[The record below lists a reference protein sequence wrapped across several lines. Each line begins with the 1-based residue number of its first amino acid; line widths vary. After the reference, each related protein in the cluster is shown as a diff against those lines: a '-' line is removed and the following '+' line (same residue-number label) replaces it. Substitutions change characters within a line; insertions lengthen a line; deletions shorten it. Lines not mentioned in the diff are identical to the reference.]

1 MTYFECGQLLPGQ
14 GEALNFRDFP
24 TPIIIDI
31 PGPKPTIDD
40 FGIPTGP
47 GPPPGG
53 GGPTPGPDPEDPFT
67 NVPGGAGPGIPGGG
81 STAGPSTPGP
91 PAPGTPGAGGGKCQ
105 CRITG
110 QGHPS
115 YHYEGDNDCWRV
127 NIYRFTQSC
136 KEVSQEDPDHSDV
149 YQKLLDDINSDPAQQ
164 LDSDDAN
171 ETLGADCADTT
182 AGKCCQGEAC
192 CADVVVQTRTWVCG
206 DGEPGSDPVPPPE
219 GFSPAAEAPRT
230 GDIPK
235 VGTPGGS
242 GGSGGVPPGFG
253 TYKLSPVPEGTAGS
267 KFAPIGGETL
277 PGGFKLVGGGTNGGT
292 GGSTGATKYQLP
304 PPQNGNGG
312 GVGST
317 AGGYVLPPPNTENIV
332 GGGIEFLNINTPS
345 FIRKANQKFPTGYM
359 NPATA
364 ITRDIPS
371 SEPQVNNNSLTRS
384 IFGNNIHQSIRY
396 IQSKNNTFKDW
407 RPNALANL
415 TTENIINS
423 LNDSFLKNLREI
435 RFQDGSRLS
444 DGDISVIV
452 KNRLVNGTVNDDDML
467 AFVNMAKQS
476 PRNIPVPPG
485 PNSTIN
491 TVVALGLLEKNKI
504 SLDPAQSNG
513 IHHEVAKNWK
523 TLATDLNKYITIDV
537 DGVEGKYYIGDNNEV
552 IGRAG
557 LYLQDGDFILVNG
570 QRVYATSDVERAY
583 YVPISIQQQVV
594 KLLGGTGQK
603 ILSVSSSDATD
614 LEFNYNLNLSGEDP
628 PPDMLFFK
636 LNLDSI
642 TTTTSRASSFLKN
655 TTASYTLMDHT
666 TDAGLSAIDEWVKY
680 KLGPYGVQFIDHDDP
695 FFYYASATE
704 TFSVSREDFSSD
716 TAKTNTGSEDL
727 FPRCIP
733 WMYILFP
740 GNRTEYL
747 PFSEK
752 SKLYSLNSTGAATR
766 ILHVLPTIDNRL
778 AIENNQWLEYKNAYE
793 EGTTDVYGGTENLQ
807 ARINTFNPN
816 NLLFKEG
823 YRVGDLVGSLV
834 TQKPARTK
842 TTIRLLREII
852 QELDANYV
860 IKREANGR
868 ALLEFD
874 IISRLSMM
882 EFNKFVTLENS
893 TYLWNQLKNGLVND
907 IKIFPLTRASYTQTY
922 TQLDRRR
929 STGTFPDTFPP
940 IMSRI
945 DEIGTYILPPSS
957 TKPDSSSFG
966 VPPDKDQEASRSR
979 TR

>member
-1 MTYFECGQLLPGQ
+1 VTYFECGQLLPGQ
-14 GEALNFRDFP
+14 GEALNFPDFP
-24 TPIIIDI
+24 TPINIDI
-31 PGPKPTIDD
+31 PGPKPTIDTI
-40 FGIPTGP
+40 GIP
-47 GPPPGG
+47 GPPPIPPPPGEPPPPPPPPPPPQPPQPPPPPPPPPPP
-53 GGPTPGPDPEDPFT
+53 GPPPEPPAAQTPGPPS
-67 NVPGGAGPGIPGGG
+67 PGTPGLGA
-81 STAGPSTPGP
+81 PSTPGP
-91 PAPGTPGAGGGKCQ
+91 PSPGTPGGGGGKCY

-110 QGHPS
+110 SGRLT
-115 YHYEGDNDCWRV
+115 YNYEGDNNCWLV
-127 NIYRFTQSC
+127 SNHRFTQSC
-136 KEVSQEDPDHSDV
+136 KEIGQNDPGHSDS
-149 YQKLLDDINSDPAQQ
+149 YQKLLDDINSDPGLQ

-171 ETLGADCADTT
+171 ETLGSDCADLGT
-182 AGKCCQGEAC
+182 GKCCHGEKC
-192 CADVVVQTRTWVCG
+192 CADVVVRTRRWVCG
-206 DGEPGSDPVPPPE
+206 DGEPGRDPPPPPPFPPPPQ
-219 GFSPAAEAPRT
+219 GEAPS
-230 GDIPK
+230 I
-235 VGTPGGS
+235 
-242 GGSGGVPPGFG
+242 
-253 TYKLSPVPEGTAGS
+253 
-267 KFAPIGGETL
+267 
-277 PGGFKLVGGGTNGGT
+277 PGGFKLVGG
-292 GGSTGATKYQLP
+292 SRGATKDQLP
-304 PPQNGNGG
+304 APQNRNRGR
-312 GVGST
+312 VGTT
-317 AGGYVLPPPNTENIV
+317 AGAYVLPPLNINTKSTV

-345 FIRKANQKFPTGYM
+345 FIQEVNRKFPTGYM

-364 ITRDIPS
+364 LMRDIPS
-371 SEPQVNNNSLTRS
+371 PEPRVNNNSLTHG

-396 IQSKNNTFKDW
+396 VQSKNNTFDDW

-423 LNDSFLKNLREI
+423 LNENFLKNLRQI
-435 RFQDGSRLS
+435 RFQDGSPLS
-444 DGDISVIV
+444 DQDISVIV
-452 KNRLVNGTVNDDDML
+452 KNRLVNGTVNDDEIFSFL
-467 AFVNMAKQS
+467 TMAKQS
-476 PRNIPVPPG
+476 PRNIPVLPS
-485 PNSTIN
+485 PNSTVN

-513 IHHEVAKNWK
+513 LHHEVAKNWK
-523 TLATDLNKYITIDV
+523 TLATDLNKYIAIDV
-537 DGVEGKYYIGDNNEV
+537 DGVEAKYYIGDNNEV

-570 QRVYATSDVERAY
+570 QRVYATSDVDRAY

-603 ILSVSSSDATD
+603 TLSVSSSNATD

-628 PPDMLFFK
+628 PPDILFFK

-642 TTTTSRASSFLKN
+642 TTTSKASSFLKN

-666 TDAGLSAIDEWVKY
+666 TEAGISAIDEWVKY
-680 KLGPYGVQFIDHDDP
+680 KFGPYGVQFIDHDDP

-704 TFSVSREDFSSD
+704 TFSVSREDFSPD
-716 TAKTNTGSEDL
+716 TAKTDTGSEDL

-752 SKLYSLNSTGAATR
+752 SRLYSLNSTGAATR
-766 ILHVLPTIDNRL
+766 ILHVIPTIDNNL
-778 AIENNQWLEYKNAYE
+778 AIQNNQWLKYKNAYE
-793 EGTTDVYGGTENLQ
+793 EGTTDVYGSTENLQ

-816 NLLFKEG
+816 NPLFKEG

-860 IKREANGR
+860 IKREGNGR

-874 IISRLSMM
+874 VISRLSMM

-893 TYLWNQLKNGLVND
+893 TYLWNKLKNGLVND

-945 DEIGTYILPPSS
+945 DDIGNYILPPSS

-966 VPPDKDQEASRSR
+966 VPPNKDQEALSSRIK
-979 TR
+979 